1 MKNIRWKNPMKLGLA
16 YWILALLGF
25 ILVFS
30 AGSMR
35 IGPNELLAETAQLR
49 GGAAQDIDPHKAAQH
64 VVDETRKAWRES
76 YEGNPGLAK
85 QKFAQNMKKVD
96 QEFAPLRA
104 MIDKSPESSQK
115 AFTLEYLEEMNKLVR
130 EQIEWL
136 ESKIVTEGNPKW
148 KQDLQRHLKEY
159 KDQYPKWEAE
169 LQQSKSEL
177 R

>member
-1 MKNIRWKNPMKLGLA
+1 MKLGLA
-16 YWILALLGF
+16 HWILALLGF

-30 AGSMR
+30 AGSKR
-35 IGPNELLAETAQLR
+35 AGSNELMAETTQLR
-49 GGAAQDIDPHKAAQH
+49 GGGAQDIDPLKAAQY
-64 VVDETRKAWRES
+64 VVNETRKAWSES
-76 YEGNPGLAK
+76 YEGDPGLAK
-85 QKFAQNMKKVD
+85 QKFAQSMKKVD
-96 QEFAPLRA
+96 QEFAPVRA

-115 AFTLEYLEEMNKLVR
+115 AFTLEYLEQMNKLVR
-130 EQIEWL
+130 EQIKWL

-148 KQDLQRHLKEY
+148 KQDLQRHLKDY